1 MSTSS
6 ALWAIPLVSLISG
19 TSSPKIVN
27 ETYNQSSSYNSL
39 ITHQDKP
46 FVSNNNLL
54 ESIQPKYVIEFRS
67 KPANEWMIMVNNQP
81 AFLVKNLPDAV
92 IASAKLTMT
101 MNAPDFDPRYLEP
114 MAIDGEYLGKYKMS
128 SYLKFPNR
136 RLLTLR

>member
-54 ESIQPKYVIEFRS
+54 ESIQPKYVIEFRA
-67 KPANEWMIMVNNQP
+67 KANYGC
-81 AFLVKNLPDAV
+81 
-92 IASAKLTMT
+92 
-101 MNAPDFDPRYLEP
+101 R
-114 MAIDGEYLGKYKMS
+114 IDVGN
-128 SYLKFPNR
+128 KFYFI
-136 RLLTLR
+136 